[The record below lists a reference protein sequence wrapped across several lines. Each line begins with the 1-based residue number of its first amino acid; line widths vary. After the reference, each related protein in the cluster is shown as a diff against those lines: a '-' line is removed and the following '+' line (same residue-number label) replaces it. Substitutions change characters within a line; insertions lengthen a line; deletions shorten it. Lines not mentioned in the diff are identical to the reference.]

1 MLTVYKASAGSG
13 KTFQLV
19 VEYLKLL
26 LKNPQNYR
34 HILAVTFT
42 NKATNEMK
50 TRILE
55 TLNELAIGQPS
66 NYIAEIQ
73 KENHLSEALIRKNAK
88 QVLKNILHDYN
99 RFSISTIDSFTQ
111 RTIKAFNREL
121 GISPNYR
128 LELDSDMILA
138 EATDRLLAKIDKDKK
153 ILSWLKDFSKEKIED
168 SYSQRIEDDIKS
180 LGKELFKENFQ
191 LFFPDDSESVYS
203 RENLINLGKELNLI
217 KNQFENYLKN
227 LGKKGVA
234 IITESGLT
242 IDDFSNKEKG
252 PGSLFAK
259 YENGYL
265 KEITI
270 TAENAAES
278 VEKWYTKTSSK
289 KAEIHALVESK
300 LQPLLIQITGFIN
313 ANESQ
318 YYTALVVLK
327 QIRMLGIL
335 TDLKEEIKSLLHEK
349 GVLQLSDSN
358 LLLSKIIGQSDS
370 PFIYEKT
377 GSYYNHFMLD
387 EFQDTSGLQ
396 WHNFKPLII
405 NSLAEGNKNL
415 LVGDVKQSVYRW
427 RNSDYRIL
435 AEQIYTDFTENQIRE
450 YALDKNWR
458 SDKNIIDFNNHV
470 FENLKTVFEE
480 TLFKTI
486 DDNDNYIQRFR
497 NITSSIAQ
505 KPGNPNAEQKGYV
518 EIRFFDEDQFK
529 EESPKLLVE
538 QVKQLQDKGIKA
550 SEIAIL
556 IRRNKEGTPIVEA
569 FLAAAGLPEH
579 SKYNLSVLSNE
590 SLFLFASQGVL
601 LVIDTISFIINPNNE
616 ITKIAL
622 TNHWANWLKPALRQR
637 GKIQAENQVTYMF
650 SAKSDQTLTDN
661 FNSIFENELAPK
673 IELIKKKVL
682 LTSLDEAIIQICSVL
697 QLFEI
702 ETELPFI
709 QTLIDKAGELK
720 SSLSNDLSNL
730 LFWWN
735 ENGFETSVNVN
746 EEVDSIRLL
755 TVHKSKGLEFK
766 AVLIPFFDW
775 KIGQYGKF
783 APILW
788 CKPETAPF
796 NQFPLLP
803 VVAGKDMKKSLFKN
817 DFYEESA
824 NHFIDIFNMAYVA
837 FTRAKSALIIH
848 CPKPKEPTKNSEES
862 LKPIQFLL
870 NIALENL
877 ISTEL
882 FAKSWNEDKIVFRFG
897 SIPVFNEKSKQSKSV
912 LIKNYQFN
920 DFSERVKLR
929 NSGEDF
935 LITGER
941 TVAVKNRGKI
951 IHDILS
957 SVKTKA
963 DVDSACLKALADGR
977 INEIELG
984 EIQEALKISFE
995 NPIISGWFSKKYQ
1008 ILNERNLLTGEKI
1021 LRPDRIIVSENNAV
1035 VVDYKTGEKK
1045 SDNYT
1050 QQVMRYAK
1058 TLKATGFEKV
1068 EGYLWYINQNE
1079 VEKVCELCNS

>member
-55 TLNELAIGQPS
+55 TLNDLASNQPS
-66 NYIAEIQ
+66 KYISEIQ
-73 KENHLSEALIRKNAK
+73 KENHLSEAQIRANSKV
-88 QVLKNILHDYN
+88 VLKNILHDYN
-99 RFSISTIDSFTQ
+99 RFSINTIDSFTQ

-128 LELDSDMILA
+128 LELDSEMILA

-153 ILSWLKDFSKEKIED
+153 LLSWLKDFSKEKIED
-168 SYSQRIEDDIKS
+168 SYSQRIEEDIKS

-191 LFFPDDSESVYS
+191 LFFSDNSESVYN
-203 RENLINLGKELNLI
+203 RENLISFGKELNLQKI
-217 KNQFENYLKN
+217 QFENHLKN
-227 LGKKGVA
+227 LGKKAVA
-234 IITESGLT
+234 IIAENGFTV
-242 IDDFSNKEKG
+242 DDFYYAKNGIAGFIYSIANGELKE
-252 PGSLFAK
+252 PGSRVLS
-259 YENGYL
+259 
-265 KEITI
+265 
-270 TAENAAES
+270 AEAET
-278 VEKWYTKTSSK
+278 EKWYNQKHREAAK
-289 KAEIHALVESK
+289 IHALAESF
-300 LQPLLIQITGFIN
+300 LQPLLHEILEYSRN
-313 ANESQ
+313 NEQQ
-318 YYTALVVLK
+318 YYTVLAVLK
-327 QIRMLGIL
+327 QLRMLGIL
-335 TDLKEEIKSLLHEK
+335 TDLKEEIRSLLHEK
-349 GVLQLSDSN
+349 GILQMSDSN

-377 GSYYNHFMLD
+377 GSFYHHFMLD

-396 WHNFKPLII
+396 WHNFRPLII

-415 LVGDVKQSVYRW
+415 LVGDVKQSIYRW

-435 AEQIYTDFTENQIRE
+435 AEQIHFDFDESQIKE
-450 YALDKNWR
+450 YHLDRNWR
-458 SDKNIIDFNNHV
+458 SDKNIIDFNNQI
-470 FENLKTVFEE
+470 FENMKAVFEE
-480 TLFKTI
+480 RLFSTI
-486 DDNDNYIQRFR
+486 NENDFYIQRFR
-497 NITSSIAQ
+497 NITSSITQ
-505 KPGNPNAEQKGYV
+505 IPGNPEAERKGFV
-518 EIRFFDEDQFK
+518 KIRFFEEEQFK
-529 EESPKLLVE
+529 EESPKVLVE

-556 IRRNKEGTPIVEA
+556 IRRNKEGTPIIEE
-569 FLAAAGLPEH
+569 FLAAAGLEEN

-601 LVIDTISFIINPNNE
+601 TVIDTINFIINPGNE
-616 ITKIAL
+616 ITKVAL
-622 TNHWANWLKPALRQR
+622 INHWANWLKPELQKR
-637 GKIQAENQVTYMF
+637 GKPEAQNPEF
-650 SAKSDQTLTDN
+650 SEQIFNTD
-661 FNSIFENELAPK
+661 FNSVFENELAPK

-682 LTSLDEAIIQICSVL
+682 LTSLDEAIIQICSVF

-735 ENGFETSVNVN
+735 ETGLFTSVNVN
-746 EEVDSIRLL
+746 EEIDSIRLL

-766 AVLIPFFDW
+766 AVLIPWFDW
-775 KIGQYGKF
+775 RIGQSGKF

-788 CKPETAPF
+788 CKPETEPF

-803 VVAGKDMKKSLFKN
+803 VVAGNDMKKSLFKS

-824 NHFIDIFNMAYVA
+824 NHFFDIFNMAYVA

-848 CPKPKEPTKNSEES
+848 CPQPKETKSNNEES

-870 NIALENL
+870 NKALENL
-877 ISTEL
+877 GSDQL
-882 FAKSWNEDKIVFRFG
+882 FSECWNEDRTVFQLG
-897 SIPVFNEKSKQSKSV
+897 SIEAGNEKPEPSKSV
-912 LIKNYQFN
+912 IIKNYQFN

-957 SVKTKA
+957 SVKTKT
-963 DVDSACLKALADGR
+963 DVETACIKALANGK

-984 EIQEALKISFE
+984 EIQEAIKISFE
-995 NPIISGWFSKKYQ
+995 NPLISDWFSGKYQ
-1008 ILNERNLLTGEKI
+1008 ILNERSLLTSEKI
-1021 LRPDRIIVSENNAV
+1021 LRPDRIMISENEAV

-1045 SDNYT
+1045 SDNYNR
-1050 QQVMRYAK
+1050 QVTRYAK
-1058 TLKATGFEKV
+1058 ILKETGFEKV
-1068 EGYLWYINQNE
+1068 EGFLWYINQNE
-1079 VEKVCELCNS
+1079 VEKVCELGV

>member
-55 TLNELAIGQPS
+55 TLNELASDQPS
-66 NYIAEIQ
+66 KYISEIQ
-73 KENHLSEALIRKNAK
+73 KEIQLPEAQIRKNAK
-88 QVLKNILHDYN
+88 VVLKNILHDYN

-128 LELDSDMILA
+128 LELDSEMILA

-153 ILSWLKDFSKEKIED
+153 LLNWLKDFSKEKIED
-168 SYSQRIEDDIKS
+168 SYSQRIEEDIKS
-180 LGKELFKENFQ
+180 LGQELFKEKFQ

-203 RENLINLGKELNLI
+203 RENLVSLSKELNLI
-217 KNQFENYLKN
+217 KIQFENQLKT

-234 IITESGLT
+234 IIAESGLT
-242 IDDFSNKEKG
+242 VDDFSNKEKG

-259 YENGYL
+259 YESGYL
-265 KEITI
+265 KEITA
-270 TAENAAES
+270 TANNATES

-289 KAEIHALVESK
+289 KKEIHALVESQ
-300 LQPLLIQITGFIN
+300 LQPLLMQISDFIGTS
-313 ANESQ
+313 EEK
-318 YYTALVVLK
+318 YYSAIVVLK
-327 QIRMLGIL
+327 QLRMLGIL
-335 TDLKEEIKSLLHEK
+335 TDLKEEIKLLLHEK
-349 GVLQLSDSN
+349 GVLQMSDSN

-396 WHNFKPLII
+396 WNNFRPLII

-415 LVGDVKQSVYRW
+415 IVGDVKQSIYRW

-435 AEQIYTDFTENQIRE
+435 AEQIHKDFNESQIKE
-450 YALDKNWR
+450 YHLDRNWR
-458 SDKNIIDFNNHV
+458 SDKNIIDFNNHI

-480 TLFKTI
+480 RLFRTI
-486 DDNDNYIQRFR
+486 EDNDFYIQRFR
-497 NITSSIAQ
+497 NITSSLVQI
-505 KPGNPNAEQKGYV
+505 PGNSDAARKGFV
-518 EIRFFDEDQFK
+518 KIRFFEEDQFK
-529 EESPKLLVE
+529 EDSPKALVE

-556 IRRNKEGTPIVEA
+556 IRRNKEGTPIIEE
-569 FLAAAGLPEH
+569 FLSAAGLEEN
-579 SKYNLSVLSNE
+579 SEYNLSVLSNE

-601 LVIDTISFIINPNNE
+601 TVIDTVNFIINPDNE
-616 ITKIAL
+616 ITNVAL
-622 TNHWANWLKPALRQR
+622 INHWANWLKPELQKR
-637 GKIQAENQVTYMF
+637 GKLATENPHTSEFPEQVF
-650 SAKSDQTLTDN
+650 NKDFN
-661 FNSIFENELAPK
+661 FVFENELAPK

-682 LTSLDEAIIQICSVL
+682 LTSLDEAIIQICSVF

-735 ENGFETSVNVN
+735 EAGLYTSVNVN
-746 EEVDSIRLL
+746 EEIDSIRLL

-766 AVLIPFFDW
+766 AVLIPWFDW
-775 KIGQYGKF
+775 RIGQVGKF

-788 CKPETAPF
+788 CKPESEPY

-803 VVAGKDMKKSLFKN
+803 VVAGKDMKRSFFKN
-817 DFYEESA
+817 DYFEETA
-824 NHFIDIFNMAYVA
+824 NHFIDVFNMAYVA

-848 CPKPKEPTKNSEES
+848 CPQPKETKNSNEDS

-870 NIALENL
+870 NKALENL
-877 ISTEL
+877 GSDQL
-882 FAKSWNEDKIVFRFG
+882 FSECWNEDRSVFQLG
-897 SIPVFNEKSKQSKSV
+897 SIEAGNEKPEQSKSV
-912 LIKNYQFN
+912 IIKNYQFN

-957 SVKTKA
+957 SVITKS
-963 DVDSACLKALADGR
+963 DVESACIKALADGK
-977 INEIELG
+977 INEIELD
-984 EIQEALKISFE
+984 EIQEAIKISFE
-995 NPIISGWFSKKYQ
+995 NPLISDWFSGKYQ
-1008 ILNERNLLTGEKI
+1008 ILNERNLLTNEK
-1021 LRPDRIIVSENNAV
+1021 LFRPDRIMYFEKEAV

-1045 SDNYT
+1045 SDDNNR
-1050 QQVMRYAK
+1050 QVSHYAK
-1058 TLKATGFEKV
+1058 ILKETGFAKV

-1079 VEKVCELCNS
+1079 VEKVCEFGI